1 MTEQLLLMLQGAA
14 ALLALL
20 LPSFLVM
27 LFPHPTEVQKGAARA
42 LLSLL
47 GRFLALGRHGR
58 LRGALHLP
66 GRRQP
71 APQRVPEISR
81 RCPECGCGPVFGG
94 KIPHEPGCRSVDYVH
109 TVDGVHCYTGPLAG
123 RPARWRSEADTL
135 PDPPPPP
142 TLSSMTTSPRIPSVA
157 ALLLGLG
164 LVLSSACL
172 SATDHARA
180 QLTQALK
187 LATSVQQ
194 KFKAQDA
201 GFQIKIVETATSAPE
216 GAKALLSW
224 RERRKVFTGAA
235 QRCDSVIDDAAD
247 QLLLSDRAAG
257 VNAARQAQLCAEGLR
272 ESLLKIFDGGL

>member
-1 MTEQLLLMLQGAA
+1 MTPDHLLMLQGAA
-14 ALLALL
+14 AALL
-20 LPSFLVM
+20 LFLPSLFAA
-27 LFPHPTEVQKGAARA
+27 LFPHPTDLQAGAARV
-42 LLSLL
+42 LLQVL
-47 GRFLALGRHGR
+47 GRLSVLPHGVGLRLPLVAQVPKAPASAAPPFCVRCGGAPLREGRPIFHNVGCTEIPDR
-58 LRGALHLP
+58 KASPSADTIPDLP
-66 GRRQP
+66 SMVT
-71 APQRVPEISR
+71 APRVSA
-81 RCPECGCGPVFGG
+81 
-94 KIPHEPGCRSVDYVH
+94 
-109 TVDGVHCYTGPLAG
+109 PLA
-123 RPARWRSEADTL
+123 
-135 PDPPPPP
+135 
-142 TLSSMTTSPRIPSVA
+142 M
-157 ALLLGLG
+157 LLGLS

-224 RERRKVFTGAA
+224 RERRKAFTGAA
-235 QRCDSVIDDAAD
+235 QRCDSVIEDAAD